1 MDTERPPLL
10 WTPEI
15 ALRSKQQVV
24 EEDWK
29 APDQEAAWLKSH
41 ERRSAPAPANLKEWT
56 TLKSHD
62 VTLLYQARSTPP
74 IPSLEEILGTTEKNC
89 LNTKIGLHKVC
100 RIGDTVVKCSTS
112 PDVVEEAENLLF
124 LAQNRPDLH
133 IPTVLAVWSIPGEF
147 RVVYCFMMNFIEG
160 IMMSDEK
167 FAELPIHAQDTICAK
182 ISSQIRYLR
191 ELPSEEGYYGRAHG
205 QGWLCAPPGLETNTS
220 ASRAVV
226 GPYKTYEEYCAAMYR
241 ALQLQRA
248 IGSAGIE
255 WAPNQP
261 RSLAEFTSVFP
272 GWEPHEPKYTWID
285 PSIRNIIARQTKTK
299 EYDGIEDWEV
309 FLIDWEYSGWYPAW
323 LQGMQINRRGSIVLH
338 DPDNLEKVNLY
349 RKSELVPI
357 MLKEFDPEPD
367 KERLAIL
374 GRLQWRFF

>member
-89 LNTKIGLHKVC
+89 LNTKIGLHK
-100 RIGDTVVKCSTS
+100 
-112 PDVVEEAENLLF
+112 EAENLLF

-285 PSIRNIIARQTKTK
+285 PSIRNVIARQTKTK

-323 LQGMQINRRGSIVLH
+323 LQGMQINRRG
-338 DPDNLEKVNLY
+338 K
-349 RKSELVPI
+349 LVPI